1 MEKPKRPLSAYN
13 LYCRYKHIVLCEV
26 IRAGGAPSLVDVCAL
41 LRCDVGMEGEGSD
54 QTQTYINKAE
64 QDSLRRQKVRSVLE
78 NNLLPSPKRRR
89 HRKSHGLFQHLSF
102 KDVNNI
108 LSEGWKNVDPFL
120 IALFDE
126 LADQGRCF
134 YYAKMRSYHN
144 ANPGSAPKQPY
155 RPVVR
160 KNKKTEMTFGEVCK
174 NLNLVFND
182 SGAENGTD
190 KFNPSMDDFVQD
202 GHERKEV

>member
-13 LYCRYKHIVLCEV
+13 LYCRYKHIVACEV
-26 IRAGGAPSLVDVCAL
+26 IRAGGAPSLVDVCTL
-41 LRCDVGMEGEGSD
+41 LRCDVGMEVEVEGSD

-78 NNLLPSPKRRR
+78 NNLLPSSKRRR
-89 HRKSHGLFQHLSF
+89 HRKSHGFFQYLSF

-120 IALFDE
+120 VELFDE
-126 LADQGRCF
+126 LADQGRCI
-134 YYAKMRSYHN
+134 YYAKMRNYHH
-144 ANPGSAPKQPY
+144 ANPGCAPKQPY

-160 KNKKTEMTFGEVCK
+160 KKKRTSK
-174 NLNLVFND
+174 NLVLGS
-182 SGAENGTD
+182 SGIRMDELD
-190 KFNPSMDDFVQD
+190 RSMDDFVKMVMKD
-202 GHERKEV
+202 KKFELEDLME